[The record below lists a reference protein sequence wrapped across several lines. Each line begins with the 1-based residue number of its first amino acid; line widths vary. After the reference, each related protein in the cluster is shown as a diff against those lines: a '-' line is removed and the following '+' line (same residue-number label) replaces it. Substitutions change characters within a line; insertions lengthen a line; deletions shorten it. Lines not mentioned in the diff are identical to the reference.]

1 MTKRCLQV
9 TCAISFIILVAA
21 CGTTRETPPR
31 SEAARNPLPN
41 TDSTP
46 TTTFRAVSTTPQSCS
61 PPPGGP
67 FGDIAY
73 SGIIKT
79 GDSQW
84 LYLRDTKT
92 CLAREWSL
100 TNQYFGFVTSANGS
114 LTGTEVALKADKT
127 PASAL
132 PHDLEAF
139 CLLETHASH
148 KGAGR
153 SDRLELLAVESGGYE
168 PATSRRIYKLEF
180 THGGGQ
186 WKAEIIG
193 QPVSYHAHVINS
205 KGVPAGF
212 EVEGMLCDGLG
223 KNRYAVTLASRGRHD
238 VIEKQQAGGYS
249 GGLLNVV
256 VDFDAGRV
264 EAGQPGY
271 TEIEAPKCSVPE
283 GSEVI
288 NGEWRDI
295 SDLYRTDKAV
305 WAASVFEGEIA
316 NQAAH
321 KSTGTSYFCSTIY
334 KLCDRGNCADLM
346 RAPATRSTT
355 AFEFSGRK
363 IEGLHQGAT
372 AGSFAIASD
381 EETTGAIDVIVPGTC
396 KGSCEMP
403 LKVGPPTTPVT
414 RAPGQ

>member
-1 MTKRCLQV
+1 MTKRYLRAVCACVFV
-9 TCAISFIILVAA
+9 TIVVG
-21 CGTTRETPPR
+21 CGTTPRHQPR
-31 SEAARNPLPN
+31 SEPPRDPLAN
-41 TDSTP
+41 TDNSP
-46 TTTFRAVSTTPQSCS
+46 ATTFRAPSTTPQSCS
-61 PPPGGP
+61 PPPAGP

-79 GDSQW
+79 GERQW

-92 CLAREWSL
+92 CLAAEWSL

-139 CLLETHASH
+139 CLLETHAPH

-168 PATSRRIYKLEF
+168 PATSRRIFKLAL
-180 THGGGQ
+180 THRGGA
-186 WKAEIIG
+186 WKAEMVG
-193 QPVSYHAHVINS
+193 QPVSYHDHVIHA

-212 EVEGMLCDGLG
+212 EVEGMLCDALG
-223 KNRYAVTLASRGRHD
+223 ENRYAVTLASRGRHE
-238 VIEKQQAGGYS
+238 VVEKQQAGGYN
-249 GGLLNVV
+249 GGLLNVI

-264 EAGQPGY
+264 ETGQPGY

-295 SDLYRTDKAV
+295 SDLYRTEGAV

-321 KSTGTSYFCSTIY
+321 KSSGTSYFCSTIY
-334 KLCDRGNCADLM
+334 KLCDQGNCADLM

-396 KGSCEMP
+396 KGTCEMP
-403 LKVGPPTTPVT
+403 LKVGRPTTPVT